1 MLTGFGAFGTEPGIL
16 PPNGVP
22 PMPGLTET
30 AIVQLGKQ
38 MQEDQRCAQSNGEI
52 YCLSKESHLKKEK
65 FIYFGVGIA
74 GGIALGA
81 LVGYMVG

>member
-22 PMPGLTET
+22 PVPGLTET

-52 YCLSKESHLKKEK
+52 YCLSKESH
-65 FIYFGVGIA
+65 IYFGVGIA